1 MHLTTHLKP
10 FHVAIPARP
19 GFGPFP
25 AFCPVLP
32 CPSSLPL
39 SLPTLPSLL
48 PYQPGSHCV
57 VLFPLSPLSAH
68 IPPFRGKPAP
78 RRRRARAWRRLHS
91 DGVSIATAPRRVRC
105 CGDAPSQASDVITMG
120 PGMVARVRK
129 RSGAPRRGPG
139 SPSAASASGSHCLGE
154 AGAPGVGPSR
164 VGLTLSPPFPAS
176 TSPGLTGGCPGGHA
190 GPVFE
195 QCLPVECC
203 SPTTQL
209 FCLCQGG
216 FPRWTCLTK
225 TSQKPEG

>member
-1 MHLTTHLKP
+1 MLQ
-10 FHVAIPARP
+10 
-19 GFGPFP
+19 
-25 AFCPVLP
+25 
-32 CPSSLPL
+32 
-39 SLPTLPSLL
+39 
-48 PYQPGSHCV
+48 YQPGQASDPFPPFALSCPALPPSLSPFP
-57 VLFPLSPLSAH
+57 LFPSSFPTSPALTALSFSRYLHVLPTSHRFAGSR
-68 IPPFRGKPAP
+68 PRGGGG
-78 RRRRARAWRRLHS
+78 RVRG
-91 DGVSIATAPRRVRC
+91 GVSIATAPRRVRC

-120 PGMVARVRK
+120 PGMVARVLK